1 MLPMGA
7 PLGARVRA
15 FLYRVQQYAV
25 PTTPVRQDGRMSST
39 RPAGRPRRSSR
50 ATLEEAAAEL
60 FLESTYAATTVEQ
73 IAQRAG
79 VSRATFFNYFASKA
93 DLLWAGLDDTLRACG
108 DAVSAVDPAAPPV
121 DGVVDA
127 LIGAACSR
135 GEGWLPLALTQHEV
149 MGLGADVQGEGVAR
163 AAPLVDPVALALA
176 RASGRRA
183 SDAPVRVAAAVVAA
197 ATAAAVVAWAGDGV
211 GRGPLEDAVRRA
223 LDPLRPALAT
233 TLA

>member
-1 MLPMGA
+1 MSA
-7 PLGARVRA
+7 PLRALVRV
-15 FLYRVQQYAV
+15 FLYRVQQYAPAV
-25 PTTPVRQDGRMSST
+25 TPVHQDGPMT
-39 RPAGRPRRSSR
+39 PARPAGRPRRSSR

-60 FLESTYAATTVEQ
+60 FLENTYAATTVEQ

-93 DLLWAGLDDTLRACG
+93 DLLWAGLDDTLRALG
-108 DAVSAVDPAAPPV
+108 DALVSVDRTGPPV

-163 AAPLVDPVALALA
+163 AAPLVDPIAQALA
-176 RASGRRA
+176 RASGCRA
-183 SDAPVRVAAAVVAA
+183 SAGPVRIAAAVIAA
-197 ATAAAVVAWAGDGV
+197 ATAAAIIAWAGDGV

-223 LDPLRPALAT
+223 LDPLRPALAA
-233 TLA
+233 TLG

>member
-1 MLPMGA
+1 VGA
-7 PLGARVRA
+7 PLGARVRV
-15 FLYRVQQYAV
+15 FLYRVQQYAEAGG
-25 PTTPVRQDGRMSST
+25 PVRQDGRMTSA

-60 FLESTYAATTVEQ
+60 FLENTYAATTVEQ

-93 DLLWAGLDDTLRACG
+93 DLLWAGLDDMLRACG
-108 DAVSAVDPAAPPV
+108 EAVSSADPAAPAV

-127 LIGAACSR
+127 LIGAARSR

-149 MGLGADVQGEGVAR
+149 MGLGADVAGEGVAR
-163 AAPLVDPVALALA
+163 AAPLVDPVAQAIA

-183 SDAPVRVAAAVVAA
+183 PGAPVRVAAAVLAA
-197 ATAAAVVAWAGDGV
+197 ATAAAVVAWAGEGV

-223 LDPLRPALAT
+223 LDPLRPALAAS
-233 TLA
+233 LA

>member
-1 MLPMGA
+1 MTSA
-7 PLGARVRA
+7 
-15 FLYRVQQYAV
+15 
-25 PTTPVRQDGRMSST
+25 

-60 FLESTYAATTVEQ
+60 FLENTYAATTVEQ

-108 DAVSAVDPAAPPV
+108 DALGSADAGSTAV

-127 LIGAACSR
+127 VIGAARSR

-149 MGLGADVQGEGVAR
+149 MGLGADVAGEGVAR
-163 AAPLVDPVALALA
+163 AAPLVDPVAQAIA

-183 SDAPVRVAAAVVAA
+183 SAAPVRVAAAVIAA

-211 GRGPLEDAVRRA
+211 GRGPLEEAVRRA
-223 LDPLRPALAT
+223 LDPLRPALDAT
-233 TLA
+233 LG

>member
-1 MLPMGA
+1 MTSA
-7 PLGARVRA
+7 
-15 FLYRVQQYAV
+15 
-25 PTTPVRQDGRMSST
+25 

-93 DLLWAGLDDTLRACG
+93 DLLWAGLDDTLRAFG
-108 DAVSAVDPAAPPV
+108 EALAATDPGRPSVDA
-121 DGVVDA
+121 VVDA
-127 LIGAACSR
+127 LVDAARSR

-149 MGLGADVQGEGVAR
+149 MGLGADVAGEGVTR
-163 AAPLVDPVALALA
+163 AAPLVDPVAQALA
-176 RASGRRA
+176 RATGLRA
-183 SDAPVRVAAAVVAA
+183 SAGPVRVAAAVLAA
-197 ATAAAVVAWAGDGV
+197 ATAAAVMAWAADGV

-223 LDPLRPALAT
+223 LDPLRPALA
-233 TLA
+233 AIVAAG

>member
-1 MLPMGA
+1 LCA
-7 PLGARVRA
+7 PLGALVRV
-15 FLYRVQQYAV
+15 FLYRVQQYAGGDA
-25 PTTPVRQDGRMSST
+25 PVRQDGRMTSA

-60 FLESTYAATTVEQ
+60 FLENTYAATTVEQ

-108 DAVSAVDPAAPPV
+108 EALASVDPGDPAV

-127 LIGAACSR
+127 LIGAARSR

-149 MGLGADVQGEGVAR
+149 MGLGADVAGEGVAR
-163 AAPLVDPVALALA
+163 AAPLVDPVAQAIA
-176 RASGRRA
+176 RASGRRH
-183 SDAPVRVAAAVVAA
+183 PPTRRRRR
-197 ATAAAVVAWAGDGV
+197 TRAGC
-211 GRGPLEDAVRRA
+211 RRA
-223 LDPLRPALAT
+223 PPTAGRPWRRSS
-233 TLA
+233 

>member
-1 MLPMGA
+1 MTSA
-7 PLGARVRA
+7 
-15 FLYRVQQYAV
+15 
-25 PTTPVRQDGRMSST
+25 

-60 FLESTYAATTVEQ
+60 FLENTYAATTVEQ

-93 DLLWAGLDDTLRACG
+93 DLLWAGLDDTLRSLG
-108 DAVSAVDPAAPPV
+108 DALSALDPGGAPI
-121 DGVVDA
+121 DSVVDA

-149 MGLGADVQGEGVAR
+149 MGLGADVPGEGVAR
-163 AAPLVDPVALALA
+163 AAPLVDPVAQAIA
-176 RASGRRA
+176 RACGRRA
-183 SDAPVRVAAAVVAA
+183 SAAPVRIAAAVIAA
-197 ATAAAVVAWAGDGV
+197 ATAAAVVAWAGEGV

-223 LDPLRPALAT
+223 LDPLRPALAAY
-233 TLA
+233 LG

>member
-1 MLPMGA
+1 MCA
-7 PLGARVRA
+7 PLRALVRV
-15 FLYRVQQYAV
+15 FLYRVQQYAEAAA
-25 PTTPVRQDGRMSST
+25 PVRQDGRMTSA

-60 FLESTYAATTVEQ
+60 FLENTYAATTVEQ

-108 DAVSAVDPAAPPV
+108 DAVASADAGGSVV

-127 LIGAACSR
+127 VIGAARSR

-149 MGLGADVQGEGVAR
+149 MGLGADVAGEGVAR
-163 AAPLVDPVALALA
+163 AAPLVDPVAQAIA

-183 SDAPVRVAAAVVAA
+183 SAAPVRVAASVIAA

-223 LDPLRPALAT
+223 LDPLRPALDAT
-233 TLA
+233 LG